1 LGLWWYED
9 GKRKW
14 KAIGPKYAPAKYQ
27 AEIKGLALQSRA
39 RGLVVTENTDGTP
52 LRASLQAFL
61 DDKLASRKLKTYQ
74 LLKYDIEEFV
84 TWVRKDSLEDITR
97 NDLLRYKQYIMTS
110 PEKPR
115 TVKPHTVIKLRSER
129 TACNKVG
136 ELNQFLRWAMKQ
148 EPGKGLIG
156 GLLLGLLEGNPRG
169 SWLAEHSP

>member
-74 LLKYDIEEFV
+74 LLKYDIEDV
-84 TWVRKDSLEDITR
+84 C
-97 NDLLRYKQYIMTS
+97 
-110 PEKPR
+110 
-115 TVKPHTVIKLRSER
+115 H
-129 TACNKVG
+129 
-136 ELNQFLRWAMKQ
+136 
-148 EPGKGLIG
+148 
-156 GLLLGLLEGNPRG
+156 LGSQG
-169 SWLAEHSP
+169 